1 VTLVVEGLSKAI
13 GGLRILDG
21 VSLAVP
27 ADGMIG
33 LIGPNGAGKSSLFAV
48 ISGFMAADAGAMSFG
63 GAALDARSPQA
74 RSRLGLLRTFQVPRP
89 FSHLTVRENLMVA
102 APDQK
107 GQTLRGA
114 LFGGAAVRRERE
126 AIRARA
132 AEIIEFLNLAAVA
145 DAPARQLSGG
155 QRKLLELGRVL
166 MAKPRMILL
175 DEPFAGVNPVLFGQ
189 IGERLQALNATGI
202 GFFIIEHNLQAL
214 ARLVRRLHVMDRGR
228 LLAEGA
234 PDEVLRDP
242 AVREA
247 YIGGVG

>member
-1 VTLVVEGLSKAI
+1 VSLAVDSVSKAI
-13 GGLRILDG
+13 GGLRILDA
-21 VSLAVP
+21 VSLDVP
-27 ADGMIG
+27 ADGMTG

-48 ISGFMAADAGAMSFG
+48 ISGFMPPDAGTIRFD

-74 RSRLGLLRTFQVPRP
+74 RSRAGLLRTFQVPRP
-89 FSHLTVRENLMVA
+89 FSHLTVRDNLMVA

-114 LFGGAAVRRERE
+114 FLGGAGVRRERE

-132 AEIIEFLNLAAVA
+132 GETLDFLNLAAVA
-145 DAPARQLSGG
+145 DLPARQLSGG

-189 IGERLQALNATGI
+189 IGERLQALNARGI

-214 ARLVRRLHVMDRGR
+214 ARLVRRLFVMDRGR

-234 PDEVLRDP
+234 PDEVLRDS
-242 AVREA
+242 AVRDA
-247 YIGGVG
+247 YIGGVV